1 MLLSG
6 YSRYRKDLGP
16 KIHDKE
22 RGVEMK
28 QSRISFGLSVL
39 VIVGVFSLGY
49 LCGSLPQ
56 RQADAQMESLRG
68 MMGQAGKAGGS
79 LGAVSELGTSIVE
92 MQEHVSGLQKNL
104 DTLKK
109 VQAAL
114 TGK

>member
-1 MLLSG
+1 M
-6 YSRYRKDLGP
+6 
-16 KIHDKE
+16 
-22 RGVEMK
+22 V

-49 LCGSLPQ
+49 LYGSLPQ

-68 MMGQAGKAGGS
+68 MMEKAGGS

-92 MQEHVSGLQKNL
+92 MQEHISGLQKNL

-109 VQAAL
+109 FQTAL